1 MARSIKRNMPK
12 LQKRIMNDYLS
23 NLYSKYIVEN
33 PKHNLSFST
42 FARMRPSYYV
52 LANVDRGS
60 CLCTQHQNIALKLNW
75 LKKYNKDIP
84 VHPDFFIKN
93 QREGDSDALLQKI
106 DVDRCEYETWK
117 KVFINI
123 KSKSSEENAVHK
135 MKIVKEV
142 TETKIFK
149 QLFYGKIERFR
160 DQAKGI

>member
-42 FARMRPSYYV
+42 FARMRPSYC

-106 DVDRCEYETWK
+106 DV
-117 KVFINI
+117 
-123 KSKSSEENAVHK
+123 
-135 MKIVKEV
+135 KEV

-149 QLFYGKIERFR
+149 QLLYGKIERFR

>member
-1 MARSIKRNMPK
+1 MPECD
-12 LQKRIMNDYLS
+12 LHI
-23 NLYSKYIVEN
+23 
-33 PKHNLSFST
+33 
-42 FARMRPSYYV
+42 V
-52 LANVDRGS
+52 LAKVDRGS

-123 KSKSSEENAVHK
+123 KSKSSEENVVHK

-160 DQAKGI
+160 HQAKGI